1 MQSILS
7 GFLAKQRVAT
17 ICCIDE
23 NNAPYC
29 FNCFYAFEETRHLL
43 LFKSG
48 DDTLHMQLLA
58 QNEKVSGTILPDK
71 LQLLALKGIQFTGT
85 FLGSHPPAALD
96 LVQLY
101 HKRHPLAVG
110 RPGKV
115 WAVQLEKLK
124 LTDST
129 AIFGKKTYWEKTDY
143 P

>member
-101 HKRHPLAVG
+101 HKRPPLAVG

-129 AIFGKKTYWEKTDY
+129 AIFGKKTYWEKTDH